1 MTTGQREL
9 DDVAGQVDDLRERM
23 RLLQGDRRANVDI
36 LEANKSAN
44 KEQIKRLRE
53 ENKEIRIK
61 LSVLQRSGT
70 SACAVSENL
79 EADLIK
85 VRKQFDILREHAS
98 IKSQSL
104 DKLKDDVRDLELQS
118 KKPNQEDSPVTR
130 NIRMLENRLDKA
142 LIKFN
147 EAQSIKKTYEQ
158 IVKRLRE
165 ERIGFDHQLAAL
177 ERTYA
182 SKQRDYEELLLL
194 SGDANHAREVAQ
206 TELDHV
212 RSGYEEERRRRDSEL
227 RERHQMVQLRKQT
240 LERLQKREVMTQQ
253 IIAQEAGGSQQDLKT
268 NIPSVLHVSLSKERM
283 EQRTKI
289 DIFETAFRK
298 IKEATGVSDVNEVIQ
313 KIVSQE
319 STTENLMS
327 LTKENQQKIESFNE
341 QKIRIKMHVEE
352 IKYSGQGGG
361 HRRKLVDD
369 HEELVAAS
377 ATRLERCRAK
387 HERLARMLI
396 AIKAGVKHLQ
406 DKLDGVR
413 EEIGGK
419 QLQLNDETVVRVMS
433 ENEKLMMEVLA
444 RIRVATDD
452 DSIINKI
459 VGITGEMRLTDVDE
473 IELLRARPYNQ
484 RIDLPLLDG
493 DWDHDEG
500 ALKDTDDLLGGELDD
515 ELTRDK
521 VKKASSQILI
531 AQIKRKARKKNGSAE

>member
-531 AQIKRKARKKNGSAE
+531 AQIKRTARKKNGSAE

>member
-1 MTTGQREL
+1 LCT
-9 DDVAGQVDDLRERM
+9 
-23 RLLQGDRRANVDI
+23 
-36 LEANKSAN
+36 
-44 KEQIKRLRE
+44 
-53 ENKEIRIK
+53 
-61 LSVLQRSGT
+61 
-70 SACAVSENL
+70 
-79 EADLIK
+79 
-85 VRKQFDILREHAS
+85 
-98 IKSQSL
+98 
-104 DKLKDDVRDLELQS
+104 
-118 KKPNQEDSPVTR
+118 
-130 NIRMLENRLDKA
+130 
-142 LIKFN
+142 
-147 EAQSIKKTYEQ
+147 QSIKKTYEQ

-240 LERLQKREVMTQQ
+240 LERLQKREVMTHQ

-298 IKEATGVSDVNEVIQ
+298 IKEATGHSSVFFKNTTRTYIGVSDVNEVIQ

>member
-1 MTTGQREL
+1 
-9 DDVAGQVDDLRERM
+9 
-23 RLLQGDRRANVDI
+23 
-36 LEANKSAN
+36 
-44 KEQIKRLRE
+44 
-53 ENKEIRIK
+53 
-61 LSVLQRSGT
+61 
-70 SACAVSENL
+70 
-79 EADLIK
+79 
-85 VRKQFDILREHAS
+85 
-98 IKSQSL
+98 
-104 DKLKDDVRDLELQS
+104 
-118 KKPNQEDSPVTR
+118 
-130 NIRMLENRLDKA
+130 
-142 LIKFN
+142 
-147 EAQSIKKTYEQ
+147 
-158 IVKRLRE
+158 
-165 ERIGFDHQLAAL
+165 
-177 ERTYA
+177 
-182 SKQRDYEELLLL
+182 
-194 SGDANHAREVAQ
+194 
-206 TELDHV
+206 
-212 RSGYEEERRRRDSEL
+212 
-227 RERHQMVQLRKQT
+227 
-240 LERLQKREVMTQQ
+240 
-253 IIAQEAGGSQQDLKT
+253 
-268 NIPSVLHVSLSKERM
+268 
-283 EQRTKI
+283 
-289 DIFETAFRK
+289 
-298 IKEATGVSDVNEVIQ
+298 
-313 KIVSQE
+313 
-319 STTENLMS
+319 
-327 LTKENQQKIESFNE
+327 
-341 QKIRIKMHVEE
+341 MHVEE